1 MPDIGHKPGD
11 HVIDCTARQS
21 ARIGGS
27 AICTHS
33 AKSVQKIGSE
43 MALRHD
49 DQLITAAHPYVGT
62 FERGILYDAPRC
74 TVSFGIINERRVRP
88 TLHDYATIPLF
99 RALPRGDLNV
109 GALVGCCFHCK
120 KLQVCALPYRDRPSQ
135 SHHNCMP
142 MVLLTTERTYST
154 CRF

>member
-1 MPDIGHKPGD
+1 MSFTLPCEISLLACHIRLVTESPFNSDRKRRTNCLIGVRTMGPRSISIS
-11 HVIDCTARQS
+11 VALPQRTLTS
-21 ARIGGS
+21 APLN
-27 AICTHS
+27 A
-33 AKSVQKIGSE
+33 V
-43 MALRHD
+43 
-49 DQLITAAHPYVGT
+49 
-62 FERGILYDAPRC
+62 FLYDRSALHGERWH
-74 TVSFGIINERRVRP
+74 GRRVRP

-109 GALVGCCFHCK
+109 GALVGCCFYCK

-142 MVLLTTERTYST
+142 MVLLTTERTY